1 MNEDKTPRNIMIVM
15 GVLLLGLCAFTIITY
30 QAKKNLEEQMLT
42 AGEEIGSQQELIDQ
56 QQAQLTDFQIELDH
70 RAQNIE
76 RLNQEI
82 EEKVAR
88 MEQQDA
94 MLRELETRNEKL
106 LTDFNSLVRTG
117 ASPDTQKFMD
127 DLTAEIVKTRNQRDS
142 FRIARNE
149 LIEANEAL
157 KRDLQQQ
164 LQEVDYLKRSQIPK
178 LQDEIAKLQQVVAN
192 NEQVMS
198 AFNVRASVQDVDL
211 DVDRNAITFNLSFSD
226 ADLRKLQSLKVR
238 QISFV
243 PVIVNQ
249 ESDLTFTIEG
259 ALNPEQTFSHLLME
273 LQPSMRQS
281 FVINNVRL
289 SDTYR
294 KRNAVN
300 YEKGDRIELSIQ
312 IPELNNLI
320 IAQKDFRLR

>member
-1 MNEDKTPRNIMIVM
+1 MNEDNTPRNIMIVM
-15 GVLLLGLCAFTIITY
+15 GLLLIALSIFTIITY
-30 QAKKNLEEQMLT
+30 QAKNNLEEQMLT
-42 AGEEIGSQQELIDQ
+42 ADEEIDDQ
-56 QQAQLTDFQIELDH
+56 QQLIDKQQEQLTDFQIELDH
-70 RAQNIE
+70 REQNID

-94 MLRELETRNEKL
+94 MLQELEERNEKL

-127 DLTAEIVKTRNQRDS
+127 ELTAELVKTRNQRDS

-149 LIEANEAL
+149 LVEANEAL
-157 KRDLQQQ
+157 KRDLQEQ
-164 LQEVDYLKRSQIPK
+164 LQEVDFLKRSQIPRLTK
-178 LQDEIAKLQQVVAN
+178 EIERLQEIVTDNQQI
-192 NEQVMS
+192 MS
-198 AFNVRASVQDVDL
+198 AFNVRASVQNVDL
-211 DVDRNAITFNLSFSD
+211 DVDNNAITFNLSFSD
-226 ADLRKLQSLKVR
+226 ADLRILQSLSIEKL
-238 QISFV
+238 SFV

-249 ESDLTFTIEG
+249 ETDLSFTIEG
-259 ALNPEQTFSHLLME
+259 AMNPDQIFSHSLME

-281 FVINNVRL
+281 FVINNVTLRD
-289 SDTYR
+289 SYR

>member
-1 MNEDKTPRNIMIVM
+1 MIVM
-15 GVLLLGLCAFTIITY
+15 GVLLLGLCVFTIITY

-42 AGEEIGSQQELIDQ
+42 AGEEIGDQQQLIDQ
-56 QQAQLTDFQIELDH
+56 QQDQLTDYQIELDH
-70 RAQNIE
+70 REQNIE

-94 MLRELETRNEKL
+94 TLKELETRNEKL
-106 LTDFNSLVRTG
+106 LTDFNSLLRTG

-142 FRIARNE
+142 FRISRNE
-149 LIEANEAL
+149 LIEANEGL
-157 KRDLQQQ
+157 KREIQEERQQ
-164 LQEVDYLKRSQIPK
+164 VDFLRRSEIPK
-178 LQDEIAKLQQVVAN
+178 LQDEVARLQQRVAN

-226 ADLRKLQSLKVR
+226 ADLRTLQNLKVR
-238 QISFV
+238 QLSFV

-249 ESDLTFTIEG
+249 ETDLTFTIEG
-259 ALNPEQTFSHLLME
+259 ALNPEQVFSHLLME

-281 FVINNVRL
+281 FVINNVTLRD
-289 SDTYR
+289 SYR

>member
-15 GVLLLGLCAFTIITY
+15 GLLLIGLCVFTIITY

-56 QQAQLTDFQIELDH
+56 QQEQLTDFQIELDH

-94 MLRELETRNEKL
+94 MLQELETRNEKL

-149 LIEANEAL
+149 LVEANEAL

-164 LQEVDYLKRSQIPK
+164 LQEVDFLKRSQIPR
-178 LQDEIAKLQQVVAN
+178 LQDEIAKLQQVVAE

-198 AFNVRASVQDVDL
+198 AFNVRASVQDIDL

-226 ADLRKLQSLKVR
+226 ADLRTLQSLKVR

-259 ALNPEQTFSHLLME
+259 ALNPAQTFSHLLVE

-289 SDTYR
+289 SDSYR
-294 KRNAVN
+294 KRSAVN

>member
-1 MNEDKTPRNIMIVM
+1 MIVL
-15 GVLLLGLCAFTIITY
+15 GVLLIGLGIFTIITY
-30 QAKKNLEEQMLT
+30 QAKKTLEEQMFT
-42 AGEEIGSQQELIDQ
+42 ADEELGSQQELIDQ
-56 QQAQLTDFQIELDH
+56 QQDQLTDFQIELDH
-70 RAQNIE
+70 REQNIE

-94 MLRELETRNEKL
+94 MLEELEARNEKL
-106 LTDFNSLVRTG
+106 LTDFNSLLRTG
-117 ASPDTQKFMD
+117 ASPDTQKFID
-127 DLTAEIVKTRNQRDS
+127 DLTEEIVKTRNQRDS

-157 KRDLQQQ
+157 KREVQEERQQ
-164 LQEVDYLKRSQIPK
+164 VDYLKRSQIPK
-178 LQDEIAKLQQVVAN
+178 LQAEVANLQQVVAN

-198 AFNVRASVQDVDL
+198 AFNVRASVQEIDL
-211 DVDRNAITFNLSFSD
+211 DMDRNAISFNLSFSD
-226 ADLRKLQSLKVR
+226 ADLRKLQNLNIRKL
-238 QISFV
+238 SFV
-243 PVIVNQ
+243 PTIVNQ
-249 ESDLTFTIEG
+249 ETDLTFTIEG
-259 ALNPEQTFSHLLME
+259 ALNPDQTFSHLLME

-281 FVINNVRL
+281 FVFNNVSLRK
-289 SDTYR
+289 SYR

>member
-1 MNEDKTPRNIMIVM
+1 MIVL
-15 GVLLLGLCAFTIITY
+15 GVLLIGLGIFTIITY
-30 QAKKNLEEQMLT
+30 QAKKNLEAQMFT
-42 AGEEIGSQQELIDQ
+42 ADEELDSQQELIDQ
-56 QQAQLTDFQIELDH
+56 QQSQLTDFQIELDH
-70 RAQNIE
+70 REQNIE

-94 MLRELETRNEKL
+94 MLEELEARNEKL
-106 LTDFNSLVRTG
+106 LTDFNSLLRTG
-117 ASPDTQKFMD
+117 ASPDTQKFID
-127 DLTAEIVKTRNQRDS
+127 DLTEEIVKTRNQRDS

-149 LIEANEAL
+149 LIEANEVL
-157 KRDLQQQ
+157 KREVQEERQQI
-164 LQEVDYLKRSQIPK
+164 DYLQRSQIPK
-178 LQDEIAKLQQVVAN
+178 LQAEVANLQQIVAN

-198 AFNVRASVQDVDL
+198 AFNVRAAVQDIDL
-211 DVDRNAITFNLSFSD
+211 DMDRNAISFNLSFSD
-226 ADLRKLQSLKVR
+226 ADLRKLQNLNIRKL
-238 QISFV
+238 SFV
-243 PVIVNQ
+243 PTIVNQ
-249 ESDLTFTIEG
+249 ETDLTFTIEG
-259 ALNPEQTFSHLLME
+259 ALNPDQTFSHLLME

-281 FVINNVRL
+281 FVVNNVSLRK
-289 SDTYR
+289 SYR

>member
-1 MNEDKTPRNIMIVM
+1 MIVL
-15 GVLLLGLCAFTIITY
+15 GVLLIGLGIFTIITY

-42 AGEEIGSQQELIDQ
+42 AGEEIGNQQELIEQ
-56 QQAQLTDFQIELDH
+56 QQDQLTDFQIELDH
-70 RAQNIE
+70 REQNIE

-94 MLRELETRNEKL
+94 MLKELEARNEKL
-106 LTDFNSLVRTG
+106 LTDFNSLLRTG
-117 ASPDTQKFMD
+117 ASPDTQQFMD

-149 LIEANEAL
+149 LVDANEAL
-157 KRDLQQQ
+157 KRALQEER
-164 LQEVDYLKRSQIPK
+164 QEVDFLKRSQIPK
-178 LQDEIAKLQQVVAN
+178 LQDEIAKLQQTVN
-192 NEQVMS
+192 NNQQVMS

-211 DVDRNAITFNLSFSD
+211 DMDRNAITFNLSFSD
-226 ADLRKLQSLKVR
+226 ADLRTLQSLNVR
-238 QISFV
+238 QLSFV
-243 PVIVNQ
+243 PNIVNQ
-249 ESDLTFTIEG
+249 ETDLAFTIEG
-259 ALNPEQTFSHLLME
+259 ALNPEQVFSHLLME

-281 FVINNVRL
+281 FVINNVTL
-289 SDTYR
+289 SDNYR